1 MIKKQIKKELKKQ
14 KEALEKFQF
23 NFSMIGQLKG
33 NKKLLEQSFQETKN
47 ELLNG

>member
-1 MIKKQIKKELKKQ
+1 MTKKQIKKELKIQ
-14 KEALEKFQF
+14 KENLQKMEI

-33 NKKLLEQSFQETKN
+33 NKKLLDRAFKETKN